1 MSDMHVKQ
9 KVIISL
15 WYSRVMLILA
25 VADIHGAKNGVNTIN
40 QFISKYNPDL
50 VIIDGDITQFGPLN
64 YAKKV
69 LDSISIKTLAVP
81 GNCDPKEILNVIDES
96 KAINLHK
103 NKILINGLTFVGLG
117 GSNITPFNTI
127 FEMSEEEIFESLD
140 KIMERNA
147 ILVTHAPSKNN
158 MDRVKNVGHVG
169 SNAIAQIVEKYQPRL
184 VISAH
189 IHEARGVN
197 YDKIIVIV

>member
-1 MSDMHVKQ
+1 
-9 KVIISL
+9 
-15 WYSRVMLILA
+15 MLILA